1 LLRPGWR
8 LLELWQVGRA
18 LEIMNRKE
26 LHFTVFG
33 RPVPQGSK
41 NVYRGRLVEAS
52 KDLKPWRAA
61 IAHEVFRTWTKTGDE
76 RPFTDPVVIRATF
89 ILPKPKTVKR
99 LLPSVPPDLDKLQ
112 RALGD
117 ALSIDSQAL
126 IDDSFIVGWRSTK
139 IYAPDPA
146 DAGVRVSIRAVD
158 LDLSDGSPASIE
170 DLVNKA
176 FENGPFLLK

>member
-1 LLRPGWR
+1 MSRQ
-8 LLELWQVGRA
+8 ELY
-18 LEIMNRKE
+18 
-26 LHFTVFG
+26 FTVFG

-61 IAHEVFRTWTKTGDE
+61 IAAAVWETWMLTGDE
-76 RPFTDPVVIRATF
+76 RPFTDPVVIKATF

-99 LLPSVPPDLDKLQ
+99 LLPTVPPDLDKLQ

-126 IDDSFIVGWRSTK
+126 QDDSFIVGWRTNK
-139 IYAPDPA
+139 IYAQDPQ
-146 DAGVRVSIRAVD
+146 DAGVRVSVRAVD
-158 LDLSDGSPASIE
+158 LSETDGSAASLE
-170 DLVNKA
+170 RLLDKA
-176 FENGPFLLK
+176 FEKPNFGPKITFR

>member
-1 LLRPGWR
+1 MPQGLMSRQ
-8 LLELWQVGRA
+8 ELY
-18 LEIMNRKE
+18 
-26 LHFTVFG
+26 FTAYG

-61 IAHEVFRTWTKTGDE
+61 IAAAVFKTWILTGDE
-76 RPFTDPVVIRATF
+76 RPFTDPVVIKATF

-99 LLPSVPPDLDKLQ
+99 LLPTVPPDLDKLQ

-126 IDDSFIVGWRSTK
+126 VDDSFIVGWRSNK
-139 IYAPDPA
+139 IYASDPA

-158 LDLSDGSPASIE
+158 LSKTDGSAASIE
-170 DLVNKA
+170 KLVEEA
-176 FENGPFLLK
+176 FEIGPFEPKITV